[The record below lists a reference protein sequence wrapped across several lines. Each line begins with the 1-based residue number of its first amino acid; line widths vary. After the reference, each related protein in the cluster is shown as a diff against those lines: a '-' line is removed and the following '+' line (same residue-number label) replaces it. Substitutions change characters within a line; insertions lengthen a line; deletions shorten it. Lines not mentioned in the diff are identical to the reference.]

1 VTATKYYEVKLFN
14 NGKNCN
20 CRVKVH
26 RKLVFPFQIGTG
38 YKYVQMVGKL
48 LSWSFQ
54 LRTVTVV

>member
-20 CRVKVH
+20 CRVNVH

-48 LSWSFQ
+48 LS
-54 LRTVTVV
+54 